1 MPSIVT
7 PFRAFFFT
15 LVISMVALC
24 DAHAATP
31 VNTQPP
37 LVIVDVTVID
47 VVNARRIGPRSVL
60 VEDGRIT
67 TIGKTVDIPAGAVR
81 VDGRGKFLVPGLIDM
96 HVHLFNNAS
105 HRPANEWAF
114 PLFLA
119 NGVTGVREMLSLPEQ
134 IPQIARWNTAVQ
146 NGSLVAPHILA
157 AGVRVNGDSEQALR
171 QHVRDAKQAGADFI
185 KVFSEVPAAQWRVI
199 IEEANKQQIAV
210 DGHVPAQV
218 AWLDAASAGQ
228 RTVEH
233 LMQTYEACSSIET
246 RMLASRRDLAG
257 DAAVS
262 MRDEQEADVLN
273 HFDPAAC
280 RQAAKAVAATHQFQ
294 TPTLVLSYFESRPSA
309 DFTMDSRWP
318 LLRADE
324 QARWR
329 RNLAPRT
336 PDDATL
342 AALRWKTSCRIVRTL
357 NAAGLPILA
366 GTDTPMPLVYP
377 GYSLHDELEQ
387 LVACGLSNAKA
398 LQAATINPAKVLR
411 LESTLGS
418 VDIGKRA
425 NLVLLD
431 TDPLS
436 DIRNLRD
443 IRAVILGGKWLGR
456 GDLDALVQPNGANQ
470 GNPGHP

>member
-1 MPSIVT
+1 MTSILPT
-7 PFRAFFFT
+7 FRTLFFT
-15 LVISMVALC
+15 LVIAVVALC
-24 DAHAATP
+24 DAHATTSAK
-31 VNTQPP
+31 TQPP
-37 LVIVDVTVID
+37 LVIVDVTIID
-47 VVNARRIGPRSVL
+47 VVNARRNGPRSVV
-60 VEDGRIT
+60 VEEGRIT
-67 TIGKTVDIPAGAVR
+67 AIGKTVDVPAGAVR

-114 PLFLA
+114 PLFVA

-134 IPQIARWNTAVQ
+134 MPQIARWNTAVQ

-157 AGVRVNGDSEQALR
+157 AGVRMNGDSEQALR
-171 QHVRDAKQAGADFI
+171 QQVRDAKQAGADFI
-185 KVFSEVPAAQWRVI
+185 KVFSEVPVAQWRI
-199 IEEANKQQIAV
+199 IIDEAGKQQIAV

-228 RTVEH
+228 RSVEH
-233 LMQTYEACSSIET
+233 LMQTYEACTSIEA
-246 RMLASRRDLAG
+246 RMVASRRDLGG
-257 DAAVS
+257 DAATS
-262 MRDEQEADVLN
+262 RRDEQEREVLN
-273 HFDPAAC
+273 RFDPATC
-280 RQAAKAVAATHQFQ
+280 RQVAKAVAATHQYQ
-294 TPTLVLSYFESRPSA
+294 TPTLVLSYFESRPST
-309 DFTMDSRWP
+309 DFTMDSHWP

-329 RNLAPRT
+329 RNLASRT
-336 PDDATL
+336 PYDASL
-342 AALRWKTSCRIVRTL
+342 AALRWKTSCRIVRAL

-377 GYSLHDELEQ
+377 GYSLHDELEL

-398 LQAATINPAKVLR
+398 LQATTLNPAKVLR

-425 NLVLLD
+425 DLVLLD
-431 TDPLS
+431 ADPLR

-443 IRAVILGGKWLGR
+443 IRAVILDGKWLGR
-456 GDLDALVQPNGANQ
+456 GELDLLVQPNGANQ
-470 GNPGHP
+470 KSGSK